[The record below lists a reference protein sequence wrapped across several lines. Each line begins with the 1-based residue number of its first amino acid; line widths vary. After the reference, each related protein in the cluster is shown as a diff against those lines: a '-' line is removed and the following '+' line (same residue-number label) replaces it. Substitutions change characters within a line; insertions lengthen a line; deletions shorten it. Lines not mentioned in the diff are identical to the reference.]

1 MAGTSA
7 GTSTNERRTRPF
19 AIRALRFL
27 LVLAVVGFLAVFALV
42 RGSAYY
48 FASQSVDAIQE
59 DAADVIIVLSAGLTR
74 DALELDPFTR
84 ARVGRAVELW
94 RKGAAPHILVSGGED
109 LNTGLRLSVTMK
121 LAAMEMGA
129 RERYVF
135 TETSSVST
143 FENARF
149 TLETGRDEG
158 WKRAIVVTDDFHLLR
173 AWTLFEFWRRP
184 GDMEIVALAA
194 AEGRQA
200 AGFGPTML
208 LMLRE
213 TLAVPF
219 NVAKMAAQ
227 IVLELS
233 GRGGERVIR

>member
-1 MAGTSA
+1 MAQDQASRG
-7 GTSTNERRTRPF
+7 GRRPF
-19 AIRALRFL
+19 WARALRLAAL
-27 LVLAVVGFLAVFALV
+27 LVVLGFISVFALV

-48 FASQSVDAIQE
+48 FASQPQDAIQE

-74 DALELDPFTR
+74 DALDLDPFTR
-84 ARVGRAVELW
+84 ARVAKAVELW
-94 RKGAAPHILVSGGED
+94 TARAAPRILMSGGKD
-109 LNTGLRLSVTMK
+109 LNTGLRLSETMK
-121 LAAMEMGA
+121 LAAMELGA
-129 RERYVF
+129 RERYIL

-149 TLETGRDEG
+149 TLETGREEG

-173 AWTLFEFWRRP
+173 AWTLFEFWRRS

-194 AEGRQA
+194 ADGRQA
-200 AGFGPTML
+200 AGLWPSVLL
-208 LMLRE
+208 LMRE

-227 IVLELS
+227 LALEIT
-233 GRGGERVIR
+233 GRGQERVIR